1 MTDSADVFGPIDFLL
16 LEFSADKMDGSA
28 AAALLDLVDR
38 GVIRIYD
45 LVVIR
50 KDEDGTFRGLEIS
63 DLGQDELGGFS
74 VFAGARSGLV
84 GDDDIAEAGEAMAS
98 GTAAALLVYENTWA
112 IPFIS
117 AAMNVDAKVIASAR
131 IPAEVVIEVLDT
143 LEAADSN
150 G

>member
-1 MTDSADVFGPIDFLL
+1 MTDTPDVYGPIDFLL

-50 KDEDGTFRGLEIS
+50 KEQDGSFRGVEVS
-63 DLGQDELGGFS
+63 DLGQHDLGGFAM
-74 VFAGARSGLV
+74 FAGARSGLV
-84 GDDDIAEAGEAMAS
+84 GDDDIAEAGEVMTP

-112 IPFIS
+112 VPFIS
-117 AAMNVDAKVIASAR
+117 AAASMDAKVVASAR
-131 IPAEVVIEVLDT
+131 IPAEVVIEVLDQ
-143 LEAADSN
+143 LEAADSSA
-150 G
+150 